1 MCVDLRNR
9 HRDHAHSGRRA
20 RAVGRLAAYRHNG
33 AGSVQCFNAA
43 GAQPPPGDG
52 PGPGEAATDAQREGW
67 WLVGW
72 LSCEV
77 AQGPMEVLGWG
88 LLRRPSSAVRLRI
101 VVTSPVLGARLLQA
115 GDAVTVR
122 TSGQRGGRAPTLSFV
137 PFSPGPLR
145 PSRRTRRSQRAR
157 RCSRW
162 RSPPAAGERSPGA
175 GSPVEGGP
183 PGSHRGRVGGTNNK
197 AELIRARTESNQN
210 FLLLSCRFLLSYF
223 F

>member
-1 MCVDLRNR
+1 MLQ
-9 HRDHAHSGRRA
+9 RR
-20 RAVGRLAAYRHNG
+20 RRPIRRRGT
-33 AGSVQCFNAA
+33 
-43 GAQPPPGDG
+43 G
-52 PGPGEAATDAQREGW
+52 PGPGRRRLSPSVRW

-101 VVTSPVLGARLLQA
+101 FVTSPVLGARLLQA

-183 PGSHRGRVGGTNNK
+183 PGSHKGRVGGTNNK
-197 AELIRARTESNQN
+197 AELNRARTESRRL
-210 FLLLSCRFLLSYF
+210 FLLRWRFRFGF
-223 F
+223 FLFIISFSAIPDQLAVTRPYSG

>member
-1 MCVDLRNR
+1 MV
-9 HRDHAHSGRRA
+9 
-20 RAVGRLAAYRHNG
+20 VG
-33 AGSVQCFNAA
+33 
-43 GAQPPPGDG
+43 
-52 PGPGEAATDAQREGW
+52 W
-67 WLVGW
+67 W

-77 AQGPMEVLGWG
+77 AQGPMVVLDWG

-101 VVTSPVLGARLLQA
+101 FVTSPVLGARLLQA

-183 PGSHRGRVGGTNNK
+183 PGSHKGRVGGTNNK
-197 AELIRARTESNQN
+197 AELNRARTESRRP
-210 FLLLSCRFLLSYF
+210 FLLRCRFRFGF
-223 F
+223 FLFIISFCAIPDQLAVTRPYSG

>member
-1 MCVDLRNR
+1 MV
-9 HRDHAHSGRRA
+9 
-20 RAVGRLAAYRHNG
+20 
-33 AGSVQCFNAA
+33 
-43 GAQPPPGDG
+43 
-52 PGPGEAATDAQREGW
+52 
-67 WLVGW
+67 
-72 LSCEV
+72 
-77 AQGPMEVLGWG
+77 VLDWG
-88 LLRRPSSAVRLRI
+88 LLRVRRPSSAVRLRI
-101 VVTSPVLGARLLQA
+101 FVTSPVLGARLLQA

-197 AELIRARTESNQN
+197 AELIRARTESNQIS
-210 FLLLSCRFLLSYF
+210 FLLSWRFLLSYF
-223 F
+223 FLILVLVLFRTGYPLRGPTPGE